1 MYSWMTPGA
10 PLALTAHRL
19 SIRPEKG
26 LSIPEFSANS
36 NLRHY
41 NPSSA
46 LATDPSRAVLLGIN
60 AQHVAPIIP
69 HTPLGSANA

>member
-1 MYSWMTPGA
+1 MTPGA

-26 LSIPEFSANS
+26 LLIPEFSANS

-46 LATDPSRAVLLGIN
+46 GTLLLKKIK
-60 AQHVAPIIP
+60 AQQVAPIIP